1 MLKVYT
7 PLPLLVEPSF
17 CVAWFDMSDI
27 SAANMTASS
36 GLVSKVL
43 NKAGTNNNLQ
53 QATTS
58 AQPKN
63 NTRTLNGLPVLEF
76 AHDGTRNDIMIFDSN
91 DPLDAPF
98 TVFVVGQSDQNVPTI
113 DQAFIGRQTAAISGQ
128 WVLLRNGNFPI
139 FQSYLFGTGGDSG
152 STQTSNNNANI
163 FTVWFQDGDR
173 LNFKLNNNT
182 ATQGNIR
189 SGYDNTNSTKL
200 AIGGSNGNNN
210 LAASLDGIIAEII
223 IYNKVLSSSQ
233 ITQVNQYLSRKWGI
247 AIS

>member
-1 MLKVYT
+1 MALGSYITKT
-7 PLPLLVEPSF
+7 PLILPK

-27 SAANMTASS
+27 SVNNMTASG
-36 GLVSKVL
+36 GLVSKII
-43 NKAGTNNNLQ
+43 NKTGNGNNLQ
-53 QATTS
+53 QATSS

-76 AHDGTRNDIMIFDSN
+76 AWDGTRNDIMIFDSN
-91 DPLDAPF
+91 DAVDAPF
-98 TVFVVGQSDQNVPTI
+98 TVFVVGQSDQTYAGF
-113 DQAFIGRQTAAISGQ
+113 DQAFIGRQTSAIAGQ

-139 FQSYLFGTGGDSG
+139 FQSYLFGSGGDSG
-152 STQTSNNNANI
+152 STQPSNNNVNI

-189 SGYDNTNSTKL
+189 PNYDNTITTKL

-210 LAASLDGIIAEII
+210 SAASLDGIIAEII
-223 IYNKVLSSSQ
+223 IYNRVLLSDEILLINRYLSS
-233 ITQVNQYLSRKWGI
+233 RWGL